1 MLAPCQYARVS
12 GETTM
17 TTVRRTATMLLSL
30 LLVATILV
38 SLPGGAGA
46 QPPPESPGEG
56 LTDGEDVG
64 LPPGWS
70 LVPAPRG
77 LTLAWD
83 SDEIRIGGARP
94 EFRLDDEVLG
104 FPQET
109 SEGLESVV
117 TAEQAG
123 AVLADPERLAV
134 WISGRRL
141 DEQPAVARPPRVPK
155 KPRPTPALPIDPAD
169 DGPYRTERLSYD
181 LEPLEID
188 GYPAPIEVVAEVTR
202 PIDARGRRPVV
213 LILHGRHSTCFMGGP
228 DGDAG
233 GGWPCPDG
241 WEPIPSYLGYRYLT
255 DVLASQGYL
264 AISISANGI
273 NGQDWAAIDAGTS
286 ARSQLIRHHLD
297 LWASWAQRGG
307 DPWGGIFRQRVDL
320 DEVVLVGHSRGG
332 EGVNRAAIDALGQN
346 RFRVRG
352 LVSYGPTAFGRQV
365 TPDVTSAV
373 ILPACDGDVSDL
385 QGQAYVDWSRDIAD
399 SDALRSAV
407 LALGANHNYFNTEWT
422 PGLAQAPAW
431 DDWWDS
437 SDPVCGEEGSL
448 RLTAEE
454 QQQVGTAYTMALVR
468 LALERDADML
478 PFLDGTKAKP
488 ASIGRAEVSV
498 SPVGGASTLLY
509 RAEDEGMPDLLDGMT
524 GRRCPGYLPWSME
537 DPSNGA
543 AGPPCGEGFGEGST
557 PHWQGMYGM
566 DTRPAPM
573 ALELAWSEPSAAVRF
588 PLGASGKGVNLSR
601 DGTLDVRVANDPHAA
616 PAELH
621 VRVRDTAGRSAVLRT
636 DLDAIEGW
644 PGEGLLDRIQART
657 LRADLTAAGGVDL
670 RRVTA
675 VDLIATGESGHVWVL
690 DVAAAR
696 PKVTSPKSLVLPRL
710 SIETAYAPEGGA
722 GQVTTV
728 DVEVR
733 VEGRVRRPATVWAQ
747 VAAADETGDV
757 ATSGFPIELKTG
769 AKGVVATVP
778 LSFVG
783 DDIYTQPYPGGNPL
797 DGGVIVLASLSGA
810 LTSEYIG
817 GVTTIEDEE
826 PPLLSVDDPQA
837 TASEGDS
844 LEWTLRLSGP
854 TAGAY
859 YLFAAEPPDGE
870 VAELDSDD
878 VDQDWLEEQLWWLD
892 TFIPLPID
900 PPLPL
905 SQIGR
910 EETGHGLPVP
920 VFFDYGQTEMTLE
933 VPLRFDYLQEDD
945 EWMAMAVR
953 QPWYDEDPTLPADGL
968 RLTGMVP
975 AHGATDGLPPWTASA
990 VAIPG
995 TFGESAVEEA
1005 AIDAIVGAARVVL
1018 AGQLSQGAAQ
1028 SVEIGTGLTMDL
1040 IERRDIADVRF
1051 DLPLPRSLAAARYVA
1066 LGEGTAE
1073 AAVQEYPDELRRTV
1087 EAVAFLESLRGL
1099 SGDAAAPLLVL
1110 GLDPGHEPAALVDLI
1125 DVHDPDIAATIAC
1138 FDLDIEAAGAW
1149 YLVPAEERERC
1160 REDLITARDTL
1171 AADVV
1176 PSARDEAGFD
1186 SHVAHAAA
1194 VALLTAEATAAL
1206 DPTSD
1211 GHGDARATLRAE
1223 GLADGIQAALEVS
1236 ATDGVL
1242 AILDDLDAA
1251 VLRDVVE
1258 PTVTPASSP
1267 EEEPAITG
1275 VSVARST
1282 GAVLVDVLGPEQVA
1296 SIGVT
1301 AGSGVIQ
1308 AYYTSGWERWLSTQS
1323 LDRPARGSVER
1334 MLSSFGPDAAAFVV
1348 PLAGQDELASPAPMR
1363 IAIRDEY
1370 RAWQPEAWYVPVRA
1384 AEAFDGL
1391 VHVRRMWPTTSLSQ
1405 RPWLELDGVS
1415 VELVDACYDW
1425 DADRIQINFDVGSLS
1440 GSVVYDDGGVPAL
1453 DATVVLGGVA
1463 YVGVLPVDD
1472 GQGWAF
1478 TGQVSSDGGEVVA
1491 VSGFVPYDLSGC

>member
-1 MLAPCQYARVS
+1 
-12 GETTM
+12 M
-17 TTVRRTATMLLSL
+17 TAARRTAAMLLSL
-30 LLVATILV
+30 LLVATLLL
-38 SLPGGAGA
+38 SLPAGAGA
-46 QPPPESPGEG
+46 QPLPGSPG
-56 LTDGEDVG
+56 DDPPDAEDVA

-70 LVPAPRG
+70 LAPEPRG
-77 LTLAWD
+77 LVLAWD
-83 SDEIRIGGARP
+83 SDEVRIGGARP
-94 EFRLDDEVLG
+94 EFLLDDEVLG
-104 FPQET
+104 FPRET
-109 SEGLESVV
+109 GEGLESVV
-117 TAEQAG
+117 TAEQAEEI
-123 AVLADPERLAV
+123 LADPERLAV

-141 DEQPAVARPPRVPK
+141 DEPRAVGRPPRVAK

-169 DGPYRTERLSYD
+169 AGPYRTERLGYD

-188 GYPAPIEVVAEVTR
+188 GYPAPVEVVAEVTR
-202 PIDARGRRPVV
+202 PVDARGRRPVV
-213 LILHGRHSTCFMGGP
+213 LILHGRHSTCFTGGP

-241 WEPIPSYLGYRYLT
+241 WEPIPSHLGYRYLT

-264 AISISANGI
+264 AVSISANGI
-273 NGQDWAAIDAGTS
+273 NGQDWAAFDAGTS

-297 LWASWAQRGG
+297 LWAAWAQRGG
-307 DPWGGIFRQRVDL
+307 DPWGGIFRHRVDL

-332 EGVNRAAIDALGQN
+332 EGVNRAAIDGLGQN

-431 DDWWDS
+431 DDWWDA
-437 SDPVCGEEGSL
+437 SDPVCGDEGSL
-448 RLTAEE
+448 RLSAEE
-454 QQQVGTAYTMALVR
+454 QQQVGAAYTMALVR

-509 RAEDEGMPDLLDGMT
+509 RAEDVGMPDLLDGMS
-524 GRRCPGYLPWSME
+524 GRRCPGYLPWSLE
-537 DPSNGA
+537 DPSGGA
-543 AGPPCGEGFGEGST
+543 GGPPCGEGFGEEST

-588 PLGASGKGVNLSR
+588 PLGARGKGVDLSR
-601 DGTLDVRVANDPHAA
+601 DSTLDIRVANDPYAA

-621 VRVRDTAGRSAVLRT
+621 LRVRDTAGRSAVLRT

-657 LRADLTAAGGVDL
+657 LRADLTSARGVDL
-670 RRVTA
+670 RRVAA
-675 VDLIATGESGHVWVL
+675 VDLIATGESGRVWVL

-696 PKVTSPKSLVLPRL
+696 PKVTSPKTLQLPRL
-710 SIETAYAPEGGA
+710 SVQTAYAPEGGA

-728 DVEVR
+728 DVEIR

-757 ATSGFPIELKTG
+757 ATRGFPIDLKAG
-769 AKGVVATVP
+769 ARGVVATVP

-783 DDIYTQPYPGGNPL
+783 DDIYTPTYPGGNPL
-797 DGGVIVLASLSGA
+797 DGGVIVLASWRGA
-810 LTSEYIG
+810 LTSDYIG

-826 PPLLSVDDPQA
+826 PPILSVDDPHA
-837 TASEGDS
+837 TTTEGDS

-854 TAGAY
+854 TAGAF
-859 YLFAAEPPDGE
+859 YLFVAEPPDGE
-870 VAELDSDD
+870 VTELDSDD

-900 PPLPL
+900 PPSPL
-905 SQIGR
+905 SEIGR
-910 EETGHGLPVP
+910 DGTGHGLPVP

-933 VPLRFDYLQEDD
+933 VPLRFDFLQEDD
-945 EWMAMAVR
+945 EWMALAVQ
-953 QPWYDEDPTLPADGL
+953 QPWYDEDPTIPAEGL

-975 AHGATDGLPPWTASA
+975 AHGATDGLPGWAAAGVA
-990 VAIPG
+990 VPG
-995 TFGESAVEEA
+995 PFGESAAEEA
-1005 AIDAIVGAARVVL
+1005 AIDAIVGGARVVL
-1018 AGQLSQGAAQ
+1018 AGQFSQGAAQ
-1028 SVEIGTGLTMDL
+1028 SVEIGTGLTTDL
-1040 IERRDIADVRF
+1040 VERRDIADVRF
-1051 DLPLPRSLAAARYVA
+1051 GVPLPRSLAAARYVA
-1066 LGEGTAE
+1066 FGEGTAE

-1087 EAVAFLESLRGL
+1087 EAVAFLETLRGL
-1099 SGDAAAPLLVL
+1099 SGDAPAPLLVL
-1110 GLDPGHEPAALVDLI
+1110 GLDPGTEPAALVDLI
-1125 DVHDPDIAATIAC
+1125 DAHDPEVAETIAC
-1138 FDLDIEAAGAW
+1138 FDLDIETAGTW
-1149 YLVPAEERERC
+1149 YLVPAEERARC
-1160 REDLITARDTL
+1160 RQNLVAARDTL

-1176 PSARDEAGFD
+1176 PNARDQAGFD

-1194 VALLTAEATAAL
+1194 VALLTAETTASL
-1206 DPTSD
+1206 DPTSEGD
-1211 GHGDARATLRAE
+1211 GDARATLRAE
-1223 GLADGIQAALEVS
+1223 GLADGIHAALEVS
-1236 ATDGVL
+1236 ATGGVV
-1242 AILDDLDAA
+1242 ATLDDLDAA

-1258 PTVTPASSP
+1258 PSVAPASSP
-1267 EEEPAITG
+1267 EEEPAIIG
-1275 VSVARST
+1275 VTVARST
-1282 GAVLVDVLGPEQVA
+1282 GAVLVDVLGREQVA

-1308 AYYTSGWERWLSTQS
+1308 AYYTSGWDRWLAAQS

-1334 MLSSFGPDAAAFVV
+1334 MLSNFGPDAAAFVL

-1363 IAIRDEY
+1363 IGIRDEY
-1370 RAWQPEAWYVPVRA
+1370 RSWQPEAWYVPVGA
-1384 AEAFDGL
+1384 ADAFDGL
-1391 VHVRRMWPTTSLSQ
+1391 VHVRRMSPTTLLSQ
-1405 RPWLELDGVS
+1405 LPWLELDGVV
-1415 VELVDACYDW
+1415 VEVAGACYDW
-1425 DADRIQINFDVGSLS
+1425 ETDRIQVAFDGGSLS
-1440 GSVVYDDGGVPAL
+1440 GSVEYDDDGVPSFDAAGVL
-1453 DATVVLGGVA
+1453 DGVA
-1463 YVGVLPVDD
+1463 YVGVLSVDD

-1478 TGQVSSDGGEVVA
+1478 TGQVSTEGGEVVS
-1491 VSGFVPYDLSGC
+1491 VSGFVPYDLAGC